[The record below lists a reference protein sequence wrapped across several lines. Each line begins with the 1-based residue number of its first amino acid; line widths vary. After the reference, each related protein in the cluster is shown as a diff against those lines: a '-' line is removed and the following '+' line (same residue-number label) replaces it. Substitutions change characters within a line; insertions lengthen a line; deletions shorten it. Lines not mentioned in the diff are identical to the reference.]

1 MSSSELTEWM
11 VYEKINGPLG
21 RRRGDIQ
28 AATIAATIAN
38 ANRSK
43 KSKKAQISDFLIQ
56 YERAGQRK
64 TGCELTAT
72 IRDLKNT
79 LPGREEEACWHHT
92 KKRQEE
98 GRRG

>member
-11 VYEKINGPLG
+11 VYEKITGPLG

-43 KSKKAQISDFLIQ
+43 KAKKAQISDFLIQ
-56 YERAGQRK
+56 YERVGRRK
-64 TGCELTAT
+64 TGHELLAT
-72 IRDLKNT
+72 IKDINSALQ
-79 LPGREEEACWHHT
+79 GREE
-92 KKRQEE
+92 
-98 GRRG
+98 GR

>member
-11 VYEKINGPLG
+11 VFEKISGPIG

-43 KSKKAQISDFLIQ
+43 KVKKAQISDFLIN
-56 YERAGQRK
+56 YERAGRRK
-64 TGCELTAT
+64 TGRELLAS
-72 IRDLKNT
+72 LKDINSA
-79 LPGREEEACWHHT
+79 LQAREEE
-92 KKRQEE
+92 R
-98 GRRG
+98 